1 VLFAIIS
8 LVREKSRLLSGNRRE
23 VYLKF
28 RYQKTRQLDTPAM
41 NVCFS
46 AVQSVELAVPEQPI
60 SIHHYLRQPQRLVQ
74 SLIDPAQVEAVGP
87 DRFRFKMR
95 PLNFMALS
103 MQPTVDLK
111 IWATPEGIIYL
122 RSAGCELRGVEPQI
136 NKMFK
141 LNLIGQLAPVQ
152 VQAKT
157 YLRGRAD
164 LQVQVELPPPLSL
177 TPKLLIETA
186 GNGLL
191 RSVLLTIKHR
201 LAHQLIVD
209 YSNWVADQQSLVLA
223 NPQATMAVQ

>member
-1 VLFAIIS
+1 
-8 LVREKSRLLSGNRRE
+8 
-23 VYLKF
+23 
-28 RYQKTRQLDTPAM
+28 M

-46 AVQSVELAVPEQPI
+46 AVQSVEIAVPEQPI

-74 SLIDPAQVEAVGP
+74 SLIDPAQVEAIGP

-95 PLNFMALS
+95 SLHFMALS
-103 MQPTVDLK
+103 MQPTVDLQ
-111 IWATPEGIIYL
+111 IWATPEGVIYL
-122 RSAGCELRGVEPQI
+122 RSMGCELRGVEQQI
-136 NKMFK
+136 NEMFR
-141 LNLIGQLAPVQ
+141 LNLVGQLAPVQ

-157 YLRGRAD
+157 YLKGRAD

-177 TPKLLIETA
+177 TPRLLIETA

-209 YSNWVADQQSLVLA
+209 YSNWVADQQLLIPASSEG
-223 NPQATMAVQ
+223 TMAVQ